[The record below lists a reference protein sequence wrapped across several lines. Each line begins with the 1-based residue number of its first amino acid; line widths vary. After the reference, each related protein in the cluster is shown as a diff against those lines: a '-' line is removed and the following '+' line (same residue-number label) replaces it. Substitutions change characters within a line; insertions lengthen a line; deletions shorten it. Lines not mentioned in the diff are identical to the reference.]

1 MTNGQT
7 DESRGPSGRGVAS
20 PVVQGPVAIQVDGLT
35 RTYAM
40 GGQDIPALRG
50 VNMQVP
56 AGRFMA
62 LKGRSGSGKTTLLNC
77 IGGLDRPTSG
87 TVSIFGELIE
97 DWSERKLTMWRR
109 QTVGFVFQSFGLMP
123 SLSAYENVELMLR
136 MSGVRGRERR
146 RYAVHCLD
154 LVGLT
159 KWMHHRPFELSG
171 GQQQRVAIARSLANS
186 PRLILADEP
195 TGELD
200 SQTAREILSL
210 FQTIVREQNV
220 TLLMVTHDSLADEYV
235 DEILYLRDGIIAD
248 SSAEPLP
255 VKEGS
260 DRENHVAVDPTGPVP
275 GAGVEMSGSSPST
288 DVLSAQQGPQPDALQ
303 PPQ

>member
-1 MTNGQT
+1 MTSSLT
-7 DESRGPSGRGVAS
+7 DEVRAPAANGTAHPAA
-20 PVVQGPVAIQVDGLT
+20 QGPAAIQVENLT
-35 RTYAM
+35 RTYRM

-50 VNMQVP
+50 VNMHVP

-87 TVSIFGELIE
+87 AVAIFGELIE
-97 DWSERKLTMWRR
+97 NWNERKLTMWRR

-136 MSGVRGRERR
+136 MAGVRGRERR
-146 RYAVHCLD
+146 RHAVHCLD

-200 SQTAREILSL
+200 SQTAREILAL

-235 DEILYLRDGIIAD
+235 DEILYLRDGAIAD
-248 SSAEPLP
+248 SSEYLLPPAGASDAEADAAAHADTPAAT
-255 VKEGS
+255 S
-260 DRENHVAVDPTGPVP
+260 RADDAAAGP
-275 GAGVEMSGSSPST
+275 SS
-288 DVLSAQQGPQPDALQ
+288 A
-303 PPQ
+303 